1 MTKKDL
7 ASAKKGDL
15 VPYYLSGPN
24 NPQRYNDV
32 GIIAPYDP
40 PVSTDETKQDKCAK
54 CGKACQCSGN
64 AKKGPTAKDFAVTGL
79 LDW

>member
-1 MTKKDL
+1 MNKEDL

-32 GIIAPYDP
+32 NVIAPYDP
-40 PVSTDETKQDKCAK
+40 PVSTDEAKQDKCSK
-54 CGKACQCSGN
+54 CGKTCQCS
-64 AKKGPTAKDFAVTGL
+64 ASKSKGKTAKDFEVTGL